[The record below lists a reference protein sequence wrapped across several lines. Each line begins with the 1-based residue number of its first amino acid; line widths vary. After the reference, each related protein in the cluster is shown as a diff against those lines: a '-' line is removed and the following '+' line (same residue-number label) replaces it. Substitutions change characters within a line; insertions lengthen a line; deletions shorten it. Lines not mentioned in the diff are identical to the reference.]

1 MKTGFTPIS
10 LDEYVK
16 LHLKNNSGTGL
27 EEVTKALE
35 DTLQVYKQGT
45 RCNNCGNPI
54 WVIGS
59 AFSGFDGCF
68 TCITGEANPKD
79 DYEINETCV

>member
-1 MKTGFTPIS
+1 MIPGFIPIS

-16 LHLKNNSGTGL
+16 LHLKNNPGTSQA
-27 EEVTKALE
+27 EVTDSLEGALRA
-35 DTLQVYKQGT
+35 YKQGA
-45 RCNNCGNPI
+45 RCNCGNPI

-68 TCITGEANPKD
+68 TCITGEAYPED
-79 DYEINETCV
+79 DYEIDEACI

>member
-10 LDEYVK
+10 LKQYVE
-16 LHLKNNSGTGL
+16 LHLKSNPGTSR
-27 EEVTKALE
+27 EEVTESLT
-35 DTLQVYKQGT
+35 DTLQAYKRGA
-45 RCNNCGNPI
+45 RCNCGNPI

-68 TCITGEANPKD
+68 ICITGEAYPED
-79 DYEINETCV
+79 DYEIDKACL